1 MTGTRRWARWWLFAY
16 EAGRGL
22 TLPRADVAAS
32 DLAVERLLAQSAPLV
47 YARAAADTLLRA
59 WTGSRTSHVLR
70 PLVRDFL
77 PLTPG
82 QRLRVTGFLAA
93 IGALIALALRAAGPA
108 PADFFPW
115 LVPAVVALAGV
126 LVATAAE
133 PLARA
138 LADSPQ

>member
-1 MTGTRRWARWWLFAY
+1 M
-16 EAGRGL
+16 
-22 TLPRADVAAS
+22 
-32 DLAVERLLAQSAPLV
+32 
-47 YARAAADTLLRA
+47 
-59 WTGSRTSHVLR
+59 LR

-82 QRLRVTGFLAA
+82 QRLRVTGLLAA
-93 IGALIALALRAAGPA
+93 IGALTALALRAAGPA
-108 PADFFPW
+108 HAGLFPW

-126 LVATAAE
+126 LVAAAGE